1 MLVDPRVLVE
11 LITLMPSMVENS
23 FSSGNATAD
32 AMFSGAALGKLADT
46 EIIGVLKLGRAAT
59 GILKYAT
66 LPAMTVAIDIN
77 TVITG
82 RLIHNSDSVIL
93 SL

>member
-1 MLVDPRVLVE
+1 MLVEPSELVE
-11 LITLMPSMVENS
+11 LMTLMPSIVENS

-32 AMFSGAALGKLADT
+32 AIFSGAAPGRFAVT

-66 LPAMTVAIDIN
+66 LPAMTVAIDSN
-77 TVITG
+77 TVMTG
-82 RLIHNSDSVIL
+82 RLIHNSESVIFAL
-93 SL
+93 